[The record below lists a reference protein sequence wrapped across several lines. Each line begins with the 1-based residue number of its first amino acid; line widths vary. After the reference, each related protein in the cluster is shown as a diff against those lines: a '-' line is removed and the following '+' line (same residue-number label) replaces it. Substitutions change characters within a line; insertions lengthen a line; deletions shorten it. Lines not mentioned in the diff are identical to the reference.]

1 MYSYICAHGGLSG
14 TQTEGSSLARTIG
27 KFEKRKPVKRPRRL
41 SRRQAFVRDLDAIH
55 LVALILAVYV
65 LFFRIVVVI
74 GPSMYDTLIQGDR
87 VVLLSSLVYRE
98 PEQGDI
104 IVCSKASFDHGEC
117 FVKRVIATEGQMV
130 DIDFDAGI
138 VYVDGEALEETY
150 VFTSTTRQEGTKFPL
165 TVAKG
170 HVFVMGDN
178 RDSSLDSRSPQ
189 IGLVDHRQIV
199 GKAIWILS
207 PGNNGGKEQPRYDRI
222 GWIG

>member
-1 MYSYICAHGGLSG
+1 M
-14 TQTEGSSLARTIG
+14 ARTIG
-27 KFEKRKPVKRPRRL
+27 KYEKRKPVKRPLRL
-41 SRRQAFVRDLDAIH
+41 SRRQAFVLDLDAVHI
-55 LVALILAVYV
+55 VALILVLYV

-87 VVLLSSLVYRE
+87 VVLLSSMVYRQ
-98 PEQGDI
+98 PKQGDI
-104 IVCSKASFDHGEC
+104 IVCSKKSFDNGEC
-117 FVKRVIATEGQMV
+117 FVKRVIATEGQTV

-138 VYVDGEALEETY
+138 VYVDDEALEEAYT
-150 VFTSTTRQEGTKFPL
+150 FTPTTRPEGTQFPL
-165 TVAKG
+165 TVEKG

-189 IGLVDHRQIV
+189 IGLVDQRQIV

-207 PGNNGGKEQPRYDRI
+207 PGTNDGKEQPRYDRI